1 MSSYSF
7 GQNNTICFCDKS
19 DIYWGFKLWHE
30 AILIEGNN
38 KAATTISQNEIGLK
52 YDKQRDLKYF
62 GLIKGQILEVVS
74 NIGEVIIV

>member
-1 MSSYSF
+1 MINLTFIVVSHLV
-7 GQNNTICFCDKS
+7 T
-19 DIYWGFKLWHE
+19 E
-30 AILIEGNN
+30 AILIERSN